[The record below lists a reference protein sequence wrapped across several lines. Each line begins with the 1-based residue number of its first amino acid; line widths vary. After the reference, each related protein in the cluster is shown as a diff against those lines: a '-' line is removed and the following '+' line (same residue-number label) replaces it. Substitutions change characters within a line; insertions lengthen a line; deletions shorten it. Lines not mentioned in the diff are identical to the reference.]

1 MQNFLNGFFISQFL
15 KINQLIFITTRVV
28 LQRKLIHPFSFRFSQ
43 YGIKSKEE
51 KEANE
56 KAQREQETAGRVGRQ
71 KKTPEEIAAEMNNDT
86 DEGEMTK

>member
-1 MQNFLNGFFISQFL
+1 MIVKGILFLVFL
-15 KINQLIFITTRVV
+15 I
-28 LQRKLIHPFSFRFSQ
+28 Q

-86 DEGEMTK
+86 DEGKITRRRPRRRPRLR

>member
-1 MQNFLNGFFISQFL
+1 MIKTTTGLLWFNHMYLHVIESS
-15 KINQLIFITTRVV
+15 IF
-28 LQRKLIHPFSFRFSQ
+28 Q

-71 KKTPEEIAAEMNNDT
+71 KKTPEEIAAEMNNDN
-86 DEGEMTK
+86 DEGRHKKINKV